1 MRATRKLL
9 FEGKRAVITGAGKG
23 IGRGIV
29 DELAKR
35 GAKARLS
42 PFIYAV
48 SRGKDDLDAIKS
60 EYPESEVFTCDLA
73 QPDMVKSVLQEIPAP
88 HMVVNNAGIT
98 NLDPFL
104 DTAWEANS
112 PFSYTN
118 PNIMNSKDFDAVMN
132 VNVRAALIVSQICAQ
147 KMVDSKIAGSIVN
160 VSSMASEIG
169 LENHTSYCTRN
180 LENMESARTVQRIQ
194 IRDIIDRGVGPTI
207 VFTAMGRLAWSDKE
221 KNRPMRERIPL
232 GKFCEVEDVVKPI
245 MFLLSDDAAMVNGAM
260 LPMDGGF
267 LASPFS
273 CVDDE

>member
-1 MRATRKLL
+1 MQLFDDNAFIPTSAKLL
-9 FEGKRAVITGAGKG
+9 TNWMQ
-23 IGRGIV
+23 
-29 DELAKR
+29 
-35 GAKARLS
+35 
-42 PFIYAV
+42 IYAV

-104 DTAWEANS
+104 DTAWE
-112 PFSYTN
+112 
-118 PNIMNSKDFDAVMN
+118 DFDAVMN

-169 LENHTSYCTRN
+169 LENHTSYCTSKGAINQMTRVMA
-180 LENMESARTVQRIQ
+180 LELGKYGIRTNC
-194 IRDIIDRGVGPTI
+194 VGPTI